1 MLKTAAGSGSPPNG
15 ADAAW
20 TAHGVPPLGV
30 VGDDEAVECDR
41 HLLEG
46 APQRD
51 EHGRHG
57 GAVVVGGGCE
67 SPPPPPPRPA
77 PMSRARTITSGTAHA
92 SSSQRVRFTAP
103 LR

>member
-1 MLKTAAGSGSPPNG
+1 MDGARRAGSG
-15 ADAAW
+15 
-20 TAHGVPPLGV
+20 VI
-30 VGDDEAVECDR
+30 GDDEAVGVTGTC
-41 HLLEG
+41 LEG
-46 APQRD
+46 TPQRD

-67 SPPPPPPRPA
+67 SLPPPPPSPA